1 VERPSE
7 VREGSLVLEHYLV
20 ERVIGKM
27 GSCALAKVRHT
38 RVGKR
43 FFLKHLSAEA
53 SSSPHAVERFLQTAR
68 AAMRLRSEHAAR
80 IVDAGRLS
88 SGVPYVVTES
98 FPGSEL
104 REILRLRGALACEE
118 AVDIVLQAAH
128 AVAEAHRHG
137 ITHGSLCPSTLFVTS
152 SADGSPT
159 VKVLEFGSSHTLRTD
174 PFAVRLRSWTQGTA
188 IFGESMRLWDTL
200 AYSAPEQ
207 LRGSAGATPR
217 SDVWALGAIL
227 FELLYGLPPFHGQ
240 SSVALMAAIVADR
253 PVLPPHSARRVPRDL
268 ASLALRCLS
277 KAPEARFQSVAE
289 LAAGLRDFASIDARL
304 IADRIQRIE
313 RYDPDR
319 APWSCSNQAL
329 ISISPESGDRARHT
343 SQRGVARW
351 AVPLALAV
359 TGALGGVL
367 AGTFVARAIASSAE
381 GSAPFVLFWSGSTP

>member
-1 VERPSE
+1 
-7 VREGSLVLEHYLV
+7 
-20 ERVIGKM
+20 M
-27 GSCALAKVRHT
+27 GSCVLAKVRHT
-38 RVGKR
+38 RVGRR
-43 FFLKHLSAEA
+43 FVFKHLSEEA
-53 SSSPHAVERFLQTAR
+53 SSRPHAVEQFLQSVR
-68 AAMRLRSEHAAR
+68 AAMRLRSEHTAR
-80 IVDAGRLS
+80 IIDAGRLS

-207 LRGSAGATPR
+207 LRGTAEATPS

-227 FELLYGLPPFHGQ
+227 FELLYGSPPFHGP

-253 PVLPPHSARRVPRDL
+253 PIPALRSARRVPRDL
-268 ASLALRCLS
+268 EGVVLRCLAKS
-277 KAPEARFQSVAE
+277 PEARFRSIAD
-289 LAAGLRDFASIDARL
+289 LAAALRDFASPDARV
-304 IADRIQRIE
+304 IIERIERIE

-329 ISISPESGDRARHT
+329 VSAVKSVDRARHDA
-343 SQRGVARW
+343 QRGVARW
-351 AVPLALAV
+351 TAPLALAV
-359 TGALGGVL
+359 IGALGGVL
-367 AGTFVARAIASSAE
+367 AGTFVARVIASSAE
-381 GSAPFVLFWSGSTP
+381 SPAPFVRLSPRSAP